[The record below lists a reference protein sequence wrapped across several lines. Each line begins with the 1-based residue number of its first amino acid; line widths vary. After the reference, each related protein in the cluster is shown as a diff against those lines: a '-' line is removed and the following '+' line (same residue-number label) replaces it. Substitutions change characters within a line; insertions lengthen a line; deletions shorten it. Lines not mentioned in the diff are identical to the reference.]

1 MSFYWDALI
10 PNFDISLICV
20 HRDFILFSS
29 NGRNSCTSCFTNNLT
44 IPTCSTNN
52 FFISIHIMTQ
62 KVHNMY
68 YDFIS
73 IQIMRYISYIYD
85 WISTILLFANYI
97 RHFFPHIPVGILH
110 QYWCWVSAWTL
121 MLHPSLV
128 HHLMEC
134 THISLCS
141 RKKNWEGRY
150 YLHTWAKIIL
160 FNCNF
165 MDWSL
170 WVSTYST

>member
-20 HRDFILFSS
+20 HRDFIEFSS

-85 WISTILLFANYI
+85 WISPILLFANYI
-97 RHFFPHIPVGILH
+97 RHFSTHTCRYIASI
-110 QYWCWVSAWTL
+110 L
-121 MLHPSLV
+121 MLGFCMNPYATSFTSSPSHGMYSYFIMFSQGKLRGKV
-128 HHLMEC
+128 LLTYMSEDH
-134 THISLCS
+134 SL
-141 RKKNWEGRY
+141 
-150 YLHTWAKIIL
+150 
-160 FNCNF
+160 
-165 MDWSL
+165 
-170 WVSTYST
+170 